1 MDLVLCLLWVIWFRN
16 FMGYKGY
23 VTRVLDVRVSMV
35 YGFRVKDVQNNCN

>member
-1 MDLVLCLLWVIWFRN
+1 MN

-23 VTRVLDVRVSMV
+23 VLRVLDVRVSMV